1 MHMIAIV
8 FTLVKKENMI
18 KTHTNTELLN
28 DLRKLCK
35 GVKEI
40 RIIFHTNEENDFD
53 YSDVIE
59 FLDADGNYIDEDELN
74 DAYDSLFEFDYS
86 DPYEL
91 KQVSINWR
99 LFEYLEDLLDAS
111 GIHLCQIWW
120 QGAFILDLDN
130 GVVTLEADNCENP
143 EEIRYELEGANY
155 LSEEAIEDYLK
166 DLPDFYFDEN
176 KEQSKKFAPY
186 GYADNN
192 SLVPIVKFLMCNEM

>member
-1 MHMIAIV
+1 
-8 FTLVKKENMI
+8 MI
-18 KTHTNTELLN
+18 KTHTNPELLN

-99 LFEYLEDLLDAS
+99 LYEYLEDLLDAS

-130 GVVTLEADNCENP
+130 IQLSC
-143 EEIRYELEGANY
+143 EEIKWNVT
-155 LSEEAIEDYLK
+155 IKLK
-166 DLPDFYFDEN
+166 HVF
-176 KEQSKKFAPY
+176 
-186 GYADNN
+186 
-192 SLVPIVKFLMCNEM
+192 PIVEKIKRPASIRNAGRGLNVTNI

>member
-1 MHMIAIV
+1 
-8 FTLVKKENMI
+8 MI
-18 KTHTNTELLN
+18 KTHTNPELLN
-28 DLRKLCK
+28 NLRKLCK

-53 YSDVIE
+53 YSGVIE
-59 FLDADGNYIDEDELN
+59 FLDTDGNYIYEDELN

-99 LFEYLEDLLDAS
+99 LKEYLEDLLDAS

-120 QGAFILDLDN
+120 QGSFILDLDN
-130 GVVTLEADNCENP
+130 GVVTIEADNCENP

-155 LSEEAIEDYLK
+155 LSEEAIEEYLK

-186 GYADNN
+186 GYADNG

>member
-59 FLDADGNYIDEDELN
+59 FLDTDGNYIDEDELN

-99 LFEYLEDLLDAS
+99 LYEYLEDLLDAS

-155 LSEEAIEDYLK
+155 LSEEAIEEYLK

>member
-1 MHMIAIV
+1 
-8 FTLVKKENMI
+8 MI
-18 KTHTNTELLN
+18 KTHTNPELLN

-53 YSDVIE
+53 YSGVIE
-59 FLDADGNYIDEDELN
+59 FLDTDGNYIDEEELN
-74 DAYDSLFEFDYS
+74 DTYDSLFEFDYS
-86 DPYEL
+86 DTYEL

-99 LFEYLEDLLDAS
+99 LNEYLENLLDAS
-111 GIHLCQIWW
+111 GIHLYQIWW
-120 QGAFILDLDN
+120 QGSFILDLDN
-130 GVVTLEADNCENP
+130 GVVTIEADNCENP

-155 LSEEAIEDYLK
+155 LSEEAIEEYLK
-166 DLPDFYFDEN
+166 DLPDFYFDKN

-186 GYADNN
+186 GYADNG

>member
-155 LSEEAIEDYLK
+155 LSEEAIEEYLK

>member
-99 LFEYLEDLLDAS
+99 LFEYLEDL
-111 GIHLCQIWW
+111 
-120 QGAFILDLDN
+120 
-130 GVVTLEADNCENP
+130 
-143 EEIRYELEGANY
+143 Y
-155 LSEEAIEDYLK
+155 
-166 DLPDFYFDEN
+166 
-176 KEQSKKFAPY
+176 FAP
-186 GYADNN
+186 
-192 SLVPIVKFLMCNEM
+192 SIFLLIYNMLAFVRVIFCVINILLFG